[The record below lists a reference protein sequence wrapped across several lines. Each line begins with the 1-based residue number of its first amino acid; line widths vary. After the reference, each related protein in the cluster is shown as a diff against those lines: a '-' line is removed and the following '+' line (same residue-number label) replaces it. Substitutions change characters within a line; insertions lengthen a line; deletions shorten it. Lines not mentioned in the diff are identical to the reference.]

1 MQCRIL
7 KGYNFA
13 TSILLTVLADLASFP
28 GPVAQFFHSFSVL
41 QAMESWAGTWNEA
54 RQICYHEHQQQIVD
68 AQIFYQITLTD
79 WLFGIMKYLTAGNLD
94 MKGSKQSGLCINII
108 EIGRLHHLAQLQ
120 VKTTQ
125 ARSQALHK
133 QCDAYTY
140 TYTVYVCM
148 YADLTGTTDHPE
160 GLG

>member
-28 GPVAQFFHSFSVL
+28 GPVDQLSIPFL
-41 QAMESWAGTWNEA
+41 YCKRWKAGTWNEA

-79 WLFGIMKYLTAGNLD
+79 WLFGIMKYLTVGNLD
-94 MKGSKQSGLCINII
+94 MKGSKQSGLYVSTL
-108 EIGRLHHLAQLQ
+108 EIGRLHHFAQLQ